1 MIHISLQQ
9 FDQTFFEG
17 VIDPFYFRQTVG
29 GDVNILYSINIDL
42 TLEQANF
49 ILTNENVSIK
59 I

>member
-1 MIHISLQQ
+1 VCIN
-9 FDQTFFEG
+9 FCGGWAD
-17 VIDPFYFRQTVG
+17 RQTVG